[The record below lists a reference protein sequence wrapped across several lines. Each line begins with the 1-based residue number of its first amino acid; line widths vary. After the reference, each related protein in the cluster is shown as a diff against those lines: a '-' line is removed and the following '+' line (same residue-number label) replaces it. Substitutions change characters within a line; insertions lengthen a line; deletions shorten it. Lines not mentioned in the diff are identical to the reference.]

1 MVALIPSIIFSLG
14 SNPARRTREVQRSLL
29 HFLKAAQA
37 TPRGNRTGDNFQ
49 AIMVRATEL
58 TYFAP
63 PYTQSMEKFPGQEP
77 NPENHENQEKWRGLR
92 KFALMSALLV
102 GGGMVG
108 EYTIHQN
115 EVNNLEEGHKQTFS
129 VDQPRESEGG
139 ELTKGG
145 RRGEFSVQKE
155 KDGRWVIEGE
165 IYGAG
170 GNLVHK
176 VQYELPAS
184 VSASQVEDTFKNI
197 SQSGAIKRM
206 YGQSALQLGE
216 AEGLRPMDSLIGSAE
231 KGSIEDYTY
240 WQDVPSYK
248 LEVDMDKK
256 AATETHYFVGGVP
269 ENPNPE
275 NNRIMTQRS
284 IPLDEVLKVETQRD
298 TYQ

>member
-1 MVALIPSIIFSLG
+1 
-14 SNPARRTREVQRSLL
+14 
-29 HFLKAAQA
+29 
-37 TPRGNRTGDNFQ
+37 
-49 AIMVRATEL
+49 
-58 TYFAP
+58 
-63 PYTQSMEKFPGQEP
+63 MEKFPGQEP